1 MKKLKNIFK
10 QRRSHPLPAN
20 GFGISEAVVAAG
32 AGILLIG
39 ASALALRSTQNLID
53 RSESKSTLR
62 QNTTN
67 GLRLL
72 RSEVERSI
80 HILVNNKEA
89 VANGMEHTDMGN
101 DHYQETLNECGR
113 LAKDRSQVFK
123 PVFGIKMVELNAPVI
138 YGLGISSNNQ
148 VKNDKSLKE
157 GSGYA
162 LLRCGAPLSIDGRY
176 SETEEVFISKAIEDI
191 GVMKCTKPEGDCEQ
205 PKNKSGYAKNLKE
218 IINDLDITFT
228 ADKTPVRTFREP
240 AFGIMT
246 DKQRKLVKF
255 IDPNPESKNE
265 EESYLE
271 SRNAANR
278 RITRY
283 PLYLAAFARAD
294 KRQENYGDSF
304 EPHNHTP
311 GDCVPDHCHEDVQS
325 GHSHGGSFS
334 GAYFRNVRSKR
345 VRFLVDGSGSM
356 SACILWG
363 STYGNWKIYWSGS
376 YYFWSRKNCA
386 LTRMESLQSELI
398 SLLTAIDP
406 DTKVSIQSFSSPG
419 RSNHRTWRKSSNGL
433 VKIGDDG
440 IRESAI
446 KFVQSLDNGQP
457 TKWGGTYP
465 WQGLDAAFEDNE
477 TDTLY
482 FLSDGEPNKDRLGGN
497 WGSNDYEPTANHYS
511 NFNNTRTRALKT
523 NTISLGLESP
533 WMEKLSTQT
542 TGDHLKVDKDYVT
555 SKSSK

>member
-1 MKKLKNIFK
+1 MKQLKNIFK
-10 QRRSHPLPAN
+10 KRRSHPLPTN
-20 GFGISEAVVAAG
+20 GFGMSEAVVAAG

-89 VANGMEHTDMGN
+89 VAGGMEHTDMGN

-148 VKNDKSLKE
+148 VKNDKGLKE

-162 LLRCGAPLSIDGRY
+162 LLRCGAPLSLDGRY

-294 KRQENYGDSF
+294 KRQEQYGD
-304 EPHNHTP
+304 N
-311 GDCVPDHCHEDVQS
+311 GDSVI
-325 GHSHGGSFS
+325 S
-334 GAYFRNVRSKR
+334 GAYFRNVSSKR

-446 KFVQSLDNGQP
+446 KFVQSLDNDQP

-555 SKSSK
+555 SNSSK

>member
-1 MKKLKNIFK
+1 MKQLKNIFK

-89 VANGMEHTDMGN
+89 VADGMEHTDMGN

-162 LLRCGAPLSIDGRY
+162 LLRCGAPLSLDGRY

-205 PKNKSGYAKNLKE
+205 PKNKSGDAKNLKE

-294 KRQENYGDSF
+294 KRQEQYGD
-304 EPHNHTP
+304 N
-311 GDCVPDHCHEDVQS
+311 GDSVI
-325 GHSHGGSFS
+325 S
-334 GAYFRNVRSKR
+334 GAYFRNVSSKR

-406 DTKVSIQSFSSPG
+406 DTKVSIQSFSSKG
-419 RSNHRTWRKSSNGL
+419 RSNHRTWSKSSDGL